1 MLVVTLALARQINRT
16 AVWYKGI
23 VNINIYVLK
32 KVFVHKI
39 SVALV
44 ICAVETDIFVKI
56 NRGNLAEINVSLF
69 VPLYKLVYKC
79 LKATSLWQ
87 VLKRYQALKLP
98 VPK

>member
-32 KVFVHKI
+32 KVFVNKI

-69 VPLYKLVYKC
+69 VPPYKLFIS
-79 LKATSLWQ
+79 A
-87 VLKRYQALKLP
+87 
-98 VPK
+98 